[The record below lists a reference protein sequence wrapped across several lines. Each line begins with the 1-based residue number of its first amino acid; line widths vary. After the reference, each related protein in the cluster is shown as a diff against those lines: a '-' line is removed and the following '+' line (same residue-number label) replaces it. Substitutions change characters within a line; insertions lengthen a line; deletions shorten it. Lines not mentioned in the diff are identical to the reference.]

1 MPDTPHRITDA
12 DRAVAARLR
21 HHRQARGLTQRGLAA
36 LTSDTERAISFYER
50 ATTRVSARK
59 LVDLARALE
68 IPIAWFCADVD
79 EEAFVIFDPA
89 TNDEATTLRRFLE
102 TPEGWELNRAFN
114 RIASST
120 KRALILQ
127 LVEGLASEQ
136 AE

>member
-21 HHRQARGLTQRGLAA
+21 HHRQTRGLTQRGLAA
-36 LTSDTERAISFYER
+36 LTGDTERAISFYER

-68 IPIAWFCADVD
+68 IPIAWLCADVD
-79 EEAFVIFDPA
+79 EEACVILDPA
-89 TNDEATTLRRFLE
+89 TEDEEATLRRFLE

-114 RIASST
+114 RIANSS
-120 KRALILQ
+120 KRALILR
-127 LVEGLASEQ
+127 LVEGLAIEQ
-136 AE
+136 DD

>member
-36 LTSDTERAISFYER
+36 LTGNTERAISFYER

-68 IPIAWFCADVD
+68 IPIAWLCADVD
-79 EEAFVIFDPA
+79 DEACVILDPA
-89 TNDEATTLRRFLE
+89 ADDEDATLRRFLE
-102 TPEGWELNRAFN
+102 TREGWELNRAFN
-114 RIASST
+114 RIAGSA

-127 LVEGLASEQ
+127 LVEGLAVEQ
-136 AE
+136 DD

>member
-1 MPDTPHRITDA
+1 MPDTPPRITDA

-36 LTSDTERAISFYER
+36 LTGDTERAISFYER

-68 IPIAWFCADVD
+68 IPIAWLCADAD

-89 TNDEATTLRRFLE
+89 ADDEAATLKRFLE

-114 RIASST
+114 RIAGSA
-120 KRALILQ
+120 KRAMILQ
-127 LVEGLASEQ
+127 LVEGLAVEQ
-136 AE
+136 DD

>member
-21 HHRQARGLTQRGLAA
+21 RHRQARRLTQRDLAA
-36 LTSDTERAISFYER
+36 LTGDAERAISFYER
-50 ATTRVSARK
+50 AITRVSARK
-59 LVDLARALE
+59 LVDLSRALE
-68 IPIAWFCADVD
+68 IPIAWLCADVD

-89 TNDEATTLRRFLE
+89 ADDEAATLKRFLE

-114 RIASST
+114 HIESSA